1 MKDFLKYTLATVTG
15 LVITSVLLFFVGI
28 MVFAGIAASSSPTI
42 EVKDNSLLTLNL
54 DGNLSERVLDRPW
67 TKFFGNDNESIGLN
81 EILSAI
87 KKAKDNKDI
96 TGIYIQAKSLNGS
109 FASFQE
115 IRDALADFK
124 KSGKFIV
131 AYSDAYSQGLY
142 YISSVADKIFLNPQ
156 GSIAW
161 KGLAS
166 QMMYFKGLFD
176 KLGIEYH
183 VFKVGAFKSAVEP
196 YTSTSMSDANR
207 LQMNELLGALWNKIV
222 SDVSASRH
230 ISKEALN
237 SIADKGSV
245 MYADAKN
252 SVTAKLVDELMYKAD
267 VKDYLKKRMKIDKD
281 DDINV
286 LGISDMA
293 NVENTKSKDKS
304 GNEIAV
310 YYACG
315 TIVDQAPSSSIG
327 EDMIVSEDVIS
338 DLEDLREDD
347 DVKAVVLRVNS
358 PGGSAFASE
367 QIWHAIE
374 QLKAKKPVVVSMGDY
389 AASGG
394 YYISSG
400 ANKILAEPTTLT
412 GSIGIFGIIPS
423 VTKLANK
430 MGLTFD
436 GVKTNAMS
444 DIGAFGTN
452 MTPEEKSLIQME
464 VANGYRTFVSRCAK
478 GRKMSV
484 EAIGKIA
491 EGRVWAGEKAV
502 KLGLVD
508 ELGNLDKA
516 IKIAAK
522 LSKISEYTISSYP
535 EEPSIISELLKEK
548 PDNYIEAKLL
558 KSKMGSYYQ
567 AFSFF
572 NTLQE
577 QDAIQARMPFF
588 LTIN

>member
-15 LVITSVLLFFVGI
+15 LIITSVLLFFIGI
-28 MVFAGIAASSSPTI
+28 MVVTGIAASSNPTI
-42 EVKDNSLLTLNL
+42 EVKSNSLLTLNL
-54 DGNLSERVLDRPW
+54 DGDLSERTLDKPW
-67 TKFFGNDNESIGLN
+67 TKFLGEENESIGLKD
-81 EILSAI
+81 ILSAI

-96 TGIYIQAKSLNGS
+96 KGIYIQAKYLSGS

-115 IRDALADFK
+115 IRDALVDFK
-124 KSGKFIV
+124 KSGKFII
-131 AYSDAYSQGLY
+131 AYSDNYSQGLY
-142 YISSVADKIFLNPQ
+142 YISSVADKVLLNPQ
-156 GSIAW
+156 GNIAW

-166 QMMYFKGLFD
+166 QIMYFKGLFD
-176 KLGIEYH
+176 KLGIEQQ
-183 VFKVGAFKSAVEP
+183 VFKVGTFKSAVEP

-207 LQMNELLGALWNKIV
+207 LQMNELLGSLWNKIV

-230 ISKEALN
+230 ISKETLN
-237 SIADKGSV
+237 TIANNGSV
-245 MYADAKN
+245 MYAETENCVKAKM
-252 SVTAKLVDELMYKAD
+252 VDELMYKAD
-267 VKDYLKKRMKIDKD
+267 VKNYLKKKMNIDED

-286 LGISDMA
+286 LGINDMT
-293 NVENTKSKDKS
+293 NVEDTKSKDKS

-315 TIVDQAPSSSIG
+315 EILDEAPSTSIGENMIVG
-327 EDMIVSEDVIS
+327 EDMIA
-338 DLEDLREDD
+338 DLEDLRKDD
-347 DVKAVVLRVNS
+347 DIKAVVIRVNS

-374 QLKAKKPVVVSMGDY
+374 QLKAKKPVVVSMSDF

-400 ANKILAEPTTLT
+400 ANKIVAEPTTLT
-412 GSIGIFGIIPS
+412 GSIGIFGIIPNF
-423 VTKLANK
+423 TKLANK

-436 GVKTNAMS
+436 GVKTNSMA
-444 DIGAFGTN
+444 DLGALGTS
-452 MTPEEKSLIQME
+452 MTPEEKALIQME

-478 GRKMSV
+478 GRKMTP

-491 EGRVWAGEKAV
+491 EGRVWTGEKAV

-508 ELGNLDKA
+508 ELGDMNKA
-516 IKIAAK
+516 IKIAAQ
-522 LSKISEYTISSYP
+522 LSKISEYTVSSYP
-535 EEPSIISELLKEK
+535 DEPSIISMLLKEK
-548 PDNYIEAKLL
+548 PDNYIEARLL

-567 AFSFF
+567 AFSFI
-572 NTLQE
+572 NTLQK
-577 QDAIQARMPFF
+577 QAVIQARMPFF